1 MGASREASGGN
12 NTFKF
17 EDRLVRWRRGT
28 PRTESNMS
36 KGRRVKQQVRT
47 EVARILEPLLST
59 YYGSGSFCSRGGNGS
74 QRLTDF
80 SKVMYL

>member
-1 MGASREASGGN
+1 MGAPREASRGDN
-12 NTFKF
+12 IFKF
-17 EDRLVRWRRGT
+17 EDRLARWRRGT

-36 KGRRVKQQVRT
+36 KGRREKQQVRS
-47 EVARILEPLLST
+47 EVVRILELLLST